1 VDLLSDTDA
10 VVDPLT
16 GVDLLSDTDA
26 VVDPLNG

>member
-10 VVDPLT
+10 VVDPLN